1 MHGVGPSTVLG
12 GRYAVQ
18 RRLEQLPRAERWSAH
33 DTTLER
39 DVVIVCFSEDESH
52 ADATLDAA
60 RRVAGLDNHR
70 LVRVL
75 DVGRSEGIA
84 FFVEEAIHDAHS
96 LAQILEQ
103 GGLPAEEVR
112 RVVGETATGLEAA
125 RGRGLHHLRL
135 TPHSVLRSH
144 DGTIKVR
151 GVATLAAM
159 ADEDDLDATQAA
171 RLDAVGVVALTY
183 AALTSRWP
191 LPGSVP
197 GLESAP
203 HVVGGVPA
211 PSEIA
216 AGVPGDLDALCR
228 LTLNEDQ
235 GPLTPGDFASQIAP
249 WAMAQVSGL
258 GGTTPVDDGTT
269 RTIPLAMEQLRS
281 ELATVP
287 IPPAT
292 PGSASSPASE
302 STVALPTGQDAPVD
316 APVDG
321 PSVAADEWDAADEQ
335 DAASQHHATGAD
347 VDTALL
353 PAAGGPRPAGGG
365 SPTSSP
371 ASRPTQTR
379 FDPVLPG
386 PPSELSEP
394 AAGPSTQPS
403 TEPGEPGAG
412 AAAAAQAAAAASA
425 VGSAIGTAGQAA
437 GQAAGAA
444 AHRVGS
450 FARAA
455 ADKAAER
462 RAQRQAAEERAEQR
476 RISLDQALVEG
487 QEPLDP
493 PLPMLH
499 ADTGEAPT
507 RDQSKL
513 VLAVVAA
520 FLILAIVVGFY
531 GASKIGSNTDLGLGD
546 PPTPRSTVKVTA
558 PAVTVTPTQ
567 PEESGTQ
574 SFAVLSA
581 TGFDP
586 AGDGAERNGE
596 AARVF
601 DGKDNTFWSSE
612 GYASANL
619 GGLKKGVGVRLDLGQ
634 NRDVTT
640 VKLVLPN
647 ASDVTVYV
655 GDDRESL
662 DSAKEVGSSK
672 GKSGDVTLTA
682 PAAVKGQFVFV
693 WFTSV
698 TQVSDGRFRA
708 TLAEVTVS

>member
-1 MHGVGPSTVLG
+1 M
-12 GRYAVQ
+12 
-18 RRLEQLPRAERWSAH
+18 PRAERWSAH
-33 DTTLER
+33 DATLER
-39 DVVIVCFSEDESH
+39 DVVVVCFPEDDPH

-112 RVVGETATGLEAA
+112 RIAGETATGLEAA

-135 TPHSVLRSH
+135 SPDSVLRSH

-159 ADEDDLDATQAA
+159 ASDDDIDATAAA
-171 RLDAVGVVALTY
+171 RLDAVGVVALAY

-191 LPGSVP
+191 LPGGAA

-203 HVVGGVPA
+203 HLVGGVPA

-235 GPLTPGDFASQIAP
+235 GPLTPGDFATQIAP
-249 WAMAQVSGL
+249 WAMSQVIGL
-258 GGTTPVDDGTT
+258 GGTAPVDDGTSK
-269 RTIPLAMEQLRS
+269 TIALPMDQLR
-281 ELATVP
+281 EGV
-287 IPPAT
+287 
-292 PGSASSPASE
+292 G
-302 STVALPTGQDAPVD
+302 
-316 APVDG
+316 
-321 PSVAADEWDAADEQ
+321 
-335 DAASQHHATGAD
+335 
-347 VDTALL
+347 
-353 PAAGGPRPAGGG
+353 
-365 SPTSSP
+365 
-371 ASRPTQTR
+371 
-379 FDPVLPG
+379 VLPG
-386 PPSELSEP
+386 PPVPAHEP
-394 AAGPSTQPS
+394 AELDEAAEAPEAAAVGTERAADDAPDEITTTTLPQVPATPWDTTAGDAAPGSVPAEEAASEGSAQPGS
-403 TEPGEPGAG
+403 G

-425 VGSAIGTAGQAA
+425 VGSALGTAGQAA

-444 AHRVGS
+444 AQRVGS

-462 RAQRQAAEERAEQR
+462 RALRQAAEERAEQR

-487 QEPLDP
+487 EVPLDP
-493 PLPMLH
+493 PLPMLP
-499 ADTGEAPT
+499 ADTASTPT

-513 VLAVVAA
+513 VLAVMAG
-520 FLILAIVVGFY
+520 FLVLAIVVGII
-531 GASKIGSNTDLGLGD
+531 GVTKIGSHSDLGLGTT
-546 PPTPRSTVKVTA
+546 PTPRGTVKVTA
-558 PAVTVTPTQ
+558 PAVTVTPTE
-567 PEESGTQ
+567 PDDAGGT
-574 SFAVLSA
+574 SFAILSA

-586 AGDGAERNGE
+586 EGDGAERNGE
-596 AARVF
+596 APRVF
-601 DGKDNTFWSSE
+601 DGKDSTFWSSE

-619 GGLKKGVGVRLDLGQ
+619 GGLKKGVGLRLDLGQ
-634 NRDVTT
+634 NRDVST
-640 VKLVLPN
+640 VKLVLPDP
-647 ASDVTVYV
+647 SDVTVYV
-655 GDDRESL
+655 GEDRDSL
-662 DSAKEVGSSK
+662 DSASKVGSSQD
-672 GKSGDVTLTA
+672 KSGTVTLTA
-682 PAAVKGQFVFV
+682 PEAAKGQFVFI
-693 WFTSV
+693 WFTKV
-698 TQVSDGRFRA
+698 NQVSDGRFRA

>member
-18 RRLEQLPRAERWSAH
+18 RRLEQLPQAERWSAH

-39 DVVIVCFSEDESH
+39 DVVIVCFSENESH
-52 ADATLDAA
+52 ADVTLDAA

-75 DVGRSEGIA
+75 DVGHSEGVA

-112 RVVGETATGLEAA
+112 RIVGETATGLEAA

-135 TPHSVLRSH
+135 TPHSVLRAH

-151 GVATLAAM
+151 GVATTAAM
-159 ADEDDLDATQAA
+159 AAEEDLDATQAA

-191 LPGSVP
+191 MPGSVA

-228 LTLNEDQ
+228 LTLNEDE
-235 GPLTPGDFASQIAP
+235 GPLTPGDFATQIAP
-249 WAMAQVSGL
+249 WAMSQVSGL
-258 GGTTPVDDGTT
+258 GGTTPVDDGSTK
-269 RTIPLAMEQLRS
+269 TIALSMDQLRADLAGVPAPPS
-281 ELATVP
+281 PPRRDGDGGDEVEPPEQVQVEAPSQHDQPGVDDPDTPVGPVVEVPRPAQGSGAPVTGATVP
-287 IPPAT
+287 RFDPAVSVGAPPSGADSNAGDPTLDVANPDSTT
-292 PGSASSPASE
+292 PGSAGSE
-302 STVALPTGQDAPVD
+302 
-316 APVDG
+316 
-321 PSVAADEWDAADEQ
+321 
-335 DAASQHHATGAD
+335 HA
-347 VDTALL
+347 
-353 PAAGGPRPAGGG
+353 
-365 SPTSSP
+365 
-371 ASRPTQTR
+371 
-379 FDPVLPG
+379 
-386 PPSELSEP
+386 
-394 AAGPSTQPS
+394 
-403 TEPGEPGAG
+403 GAG

-425 VGSAIGTAGQAA
+425 VGSALGTAGQAA

-450 FARAA
+450 FARAT

-462 RAQRQAAEERAEQR
+462 RSLRQASEERAEQR
-476 RISLDQALVEG
+476 RISLDQALIEG
-487 QEPLDP
+487 REPLDP
-493 PLPMLH
+493 PLPMLP
-499 ADTGEAPT
+499 ADTGSAPS

-513 VLAVVAA
+513 VLAIMAA
-520 FLILAIVVGFY
+520 FLVVAIAIGYVGVT
-531 GASKIGSNTDLGLGD
+531 KIGSNTNLDLGNT
-546 PPTPRSTVKVTA
+546 PTPKGTVKVTA
-558 PAVTVTPTQ
+558 PAVTVTPS
-567 PEESGTQ
+567 PPADSGGET
-574 SFAVLSA
+574 FAILSA

-586 AGDGAERNGE
+586 EGDGAERNGE
-596 AARVF
+596 APRIF

-619 GGLKKGVGVRLDLGQ
+619 GGLKKGVGLRLDLGQ
-634 NRDVTT
+634 SRDVST

-655 GDDRESL
+655 GQERDSL
-662 DSAKEVGSSK
+662 SSAKQVGSSK

-682 PAAVKGQFVFV
+682 PAAVKGQYVFV
-693 WFTSV
+693 WFTKV

>member
-18 RRLEQLPRAERWSAH
+18 RRLEQMPKAERWSAH

-39 DVVIVCFSEDESH
+39 NVVVVCFSEHDSH

-60 RRVAGLDNHR
+60 RRAAGLDNHR

-112 RVVGETATGLEAA
+112 RIAGETATGLEAA

-151 GVATLAAM
+151 GVATTAAM
-159 ADEDDLDATQAA
+159 ATDDDVDATQAA

-191 LPGSVP
+191 LPGGGA

-235 GPLTPGDFASQIAP
+235 GPLTPGDFATQIAP
-249 WAMAQVSGL
+249 WAMSQVVGL
-258 GGTTPVDDGTT
+258 GGTTPVDDGTSKTIALPMGQLRT
-269 RTIPLAMEQLRS
+269 RT
-281 ELATVP
+281 T
-287 IPPAT
+287 PAT
-292 PGSASSPASE
+292 PRASAARRSPPQCHRRLRRRSQRSQHGGAPPCEPAQDDDTTVPRIPAAPAGRPATQPWPPTRRCPTSAHGSARRGRPPAS
-302 STVALPTGQDAPVD
+302 TRLPGATGQLWRPQ
-316 APVDG
+316 
-321 PSVAADEWDAADEQ
+321 E
-335 DAASQHHATGAD
+335 
-347 VDTALL
+347 
-353 PAAGGPRPAGGG
+353 PAGAGGRHQ
-365 SPTSSP
+365 
-371 ASRPTQTR
+371 AS
-379 FDPVLPG
+379 
-386 PPSELSEP
+386 
-394 AAGPSTQPS
+394 
-403 TEPGEPGAG
+403 
-412 AAAAAQAAAAASA
+412 AAASA
-425 VGSAIGTAGQAA
+425 VGSALGTAGQAA

-462 RAQRQAAEERAEQR
+462 RSQRQAAEQRAEQR
-476 RISLDQALVEG
+476 RISLDEALVDG

-493 PLPMLH
+493 PLPMLP
-499 ADTGEAPT
+499 AETGSAPS

-513 VLAVVAA
+513 VLAIMAG
-520 FLILAIVVGFY
+520 FLVLAIVIGVVGV
-531 GASKIGSNTDLGLGD
+531 SKIGSHSDLGLGN
-546 PPTPRSTVKVTA
+546 PPTPKGTVKVTA
-558 PAVTVTPTQ
+558 PAVTVTPSDEPDDAGRQASPSSAPPGST
-567 PEESGTQ
+567 PTATAPSATVRRPASSTARPTPSGAPRATPAPTSEVSRRASDCGSTSGRTGTWARSSSSCPTPRMSRSTSGTTATA
-574 SFAVLSA
+574 SVAPPGSA
-581 TGFDP
+581 RP
-586 AGDGAERNGE
+586 R
-596 AARVF
+596 
-601 DGKDNTFWSSE
+601 
-612 GYASANL
+612 AS
-619 GGLKKGVGVRLDLGQ
+619 R
-634 NRDVTT
+634 
-640 VKLVLPN
+640 
-647 ASDVTVYV
+647 
-655 GDDRESL
+655 
-662 DSAKEVGSSK
+662 
-672 GKSGDVTLTA
+672 A
-682 PAAVKGQFVFV
+682 P
-693 WFTSV
+693 S
-698 TQVSDGRFRA
+698 R
-708 TLAEVTVS
+708 